1 MKKLLLILL
10 CFPMIGFGQD
20 MRLDTIW
27 LRSGDTIT
35 CNIDIYDNRNRVIE
49 YTNKSGVIDRISY
62 KVTFQDIL
70 KVKYSDTFFMK
81 KKRGKT
87 EIFKDGDSSINPIL
101 GFQLVELWW
110 VIAIF
115 GITIGIIVG

>member
-10 CFPMIGFGQD
+10 CLPFIGFGQGIE
-20 MRLDTIW
+20 LDTIW
-27 LRSGDTIT
+27 LKSGDTIT
-35 CNIDIYDNRNRVIE
+35 CNIEVYDNRNRVIE

-62 KVTFQDIL
+62 KVNFQDIL

-87 EIFKDGDSSINPIL
+87 EMFKDGDSSINPIL
-101 GFQLVELWW
+101 GFQLVELYWI
-110 VIAIF
+110 IAIF
-115 GITIGIIVG
+115 GIAIGIIVA

>member
-10 CFPMIGFGQD
+10 IPMIGFGQGIE
-20 MRLDTIW
+20 LDTIW

-35 CNIDIYDNRNRVIE
+35 CDIEVYDNRNRVIE

-62 KVTFQDIL
+62 KVNFQDIL

-81 KKRGKT
+81 QKRGKT
-87 EIFKDGDSSINPIL
+87 EIFKDGNSSINPIL
-101 GFQLVELWW
+101 GFQLVELYLI
-110 VIAIF
+110 IAIF
-115 GITIGIIVG
+115 GIVIGFVVA